1 MVCIQ
6 EVSLYGL
13 SVGSQF
19 VCGLSVGS
27 QFVCG
32 LYKGGQ
38 FVCGRVHR
46 YPIMGLYTEVI
57 LSVLC

>member
-13 SVGSQF
+13 SVG
-19 VCGLSVGS
+19 G